1 MWGEVMKITIR
12 EDLQIEVDEYGKFE
26 LPSTTYTAAELNK
39 IAREVNRAIR
49 KSRMEDMSYDSN

>member
-1 MWGEVMKITIR
+1 MWGEVMKVNIHK
-12 EDLQIEVDEYGKFE
+12 DLQIEVDEYGKSE

>member
-1 MWGEVMKITIR
+1 MKVNIHK
-12 EDLQIEVDEYGKFE
+12 DLQIEVDEYGKFE
-26 LPSTTYTAAELNK
+26 LPSAIYTAAELNK

>member
-1 MWGEVMKITIR
+1 MKVNIHK
-12 EDLQIEVDEYGKFE
+12 DLQIEVDEYGKFE

-49 KSRMEDMSYDSN
+49 KSRMGDMSYDSN